1 MLAELAGM
9 LQTGTPLATIIDRI
23 AKTVSAALTKA
34 MGNDGNAERRG
45 TLERALAAALAPPGT
60 SPPQQSGTQ
69 QAADLA
75 QRLGDLLSKLTREL
89 KDAGQ
94 QSRFSGQVLDANS
107 ARELPAQQQ
116 TKDSTGTQAPAGI
129 LASAESILKS
139 VLQQLQTAAPQ
150 STPQQQSAQQIA
162 QQAAVPQITVQS
174 ADVLGRMLARAAN
187 ADPSHPAPHTIASI
201 SGTTGAPASSDVFT
215 RLMNI
220 IAQASSERSGHQSGK
235 QSQEFTFAKNALPGA
250 PAFAAAINNAN
261 AAPPQTASAP
271 ATPYTVDPQSV
282 IEQVV
287 TGIVL
292 RNSGTTSEI
301 RMRLQ
306 PEHLGDVSL
315 KITVSGNTISA
326 NIVAQNADV
335 RDMLL
340 SNQQQLARTL
350 ADAGLSL
357 GNFSVDVSGGNPGF
371 SQQQTPQHRSLFKV
385 GALHADA
392 ASEDDSWADS
402 RFGPPVVAGS
412 KSLVLNYLA

>member
-1 MLAELAGM
+1 
-9 LQTGTPLATIIDRI
+9 
-23 AKTVSAALTKA
+23 
-34 MGNDGNAERRG
+34 
-45 TLERALAAALAPPGT
+45 
-60 SPPQQSGTQ
+60 
-69 QAADLA
+69 
-75 QRLGDLLSKLTREL
+75 
-89 KDAGQ
+89 
-94 QSRFSGQVLDANS
+94 
-107 ARELPAQQQ
+107 
-116 TKDSTGTQAPAGI
+116 
-129 LASAESILKS
+129 
-139 VLQQLQTAAPQ
+139 
-150 STPQQQSAQQIA
+150 
-162 QQAAVPQITVQS
+162 VQS
-174 ADVLGRMLARAAN
+174 A
-187 ADPSHPAPHTIASI
+187 
-201 SGTTGAPASSDVFT
+201 
-215 RLMNI
+215 
-220 IAQASSERSGHQSGK
+220 
-235 QSQEFTFAKNALPGA
+235 
-250 PAFAAAINNAN
+250 
-261 AAPPQTASAP
+261 SAP
-271 ATPYTVDPQSV
+271 TTPYVDPQSV

-292 RNSGTTSEI
+292 RNSGTTSEV

-315 KITVSGNTISA
+315 KLTVSGNTISA